1 MHASKWLLTDI
12 IKQEYGFKGFFISDM
27 GDVENL
33 ATSLHQIA
41 ENQKEAVCKSVNA
54 GLDMH
59 MYSADSAR
67 FVRTGTPAI
76 SLCPGIIVIHP
87 ASMAALKGG
96 RKYERSARSDT
107 SKAGEEIRSSG
118 IHWAFA
124 PCIDIVQDA
133 RWGRTGE
140 TYGEDPFLT
149 SELVK
154 EAIRGYQ
161 DSVHAYKI
169 RNLQTGLFGQFL

>member
-1 MHASKWLLTDI
+1 MRPKWLLTDI

-67 FVRTGTPAI
+67 FV
-76 SLCPGIIVIHP
+76 
-87 ASMAALKGG
+87 K
-96 RKYERSARSDT
+96 SARRVSQGKKVSSRRIDDAVRRILKIKF
-107 SKAGEEIRSSG
+107 SWDCLRSVMYLLKK
-118 IHWAFA
+118 
-124 PCIDIVQDA
+124 IVMVA
-133 RWGRTGE
+133 KRT
-140 TYGEDPFLT
+140 
-149 SELVK
+149 K
-154 EAIRGYQ
+154 
-161 DSVHAYKI
+161 H
-169 RNLQTGLFGQFL
+169 